1 MKRRKFLRT
10 SAGGLGAVTGMGL
23 AGLGMGGTGTGRT
36 ANQRS
41 PKKSL
46 GATLKAGRGKSD
58 ITRRQAAPVVGDM
71 AMKAALGIAMNA
83 GIKIH
88 DPLFVKALVL
98 DDGSTRL
105 AILTMD
111 VVAIGFGTELPSDFL
126 LSVRTRI
133 EKELNISGKNVLVN
147 ASHNHCV
154 GGQIADD
161 VVDKTVDA
169 VRQACANLVP
179 VKIGA
184 GRGTEDRISM
194 NRRIR
199 LKNGRAWTERQA
211 NPSPEDEDVA
221 GVGPID
227 PEIGILRIDTLDDK
241 PFAVVYNFTAH
252 PYIGASGGGVTAE
265 LPGFASKVIEDELG
279 DDALALFVQGA
290 EGDVEEILYKDVNR
304 PRNSEPLGLM
314 LGLSTLKA
322 WRSTQTGNGTLR
334 VVSETFDLPRR
345 QDLPARIQA
354 LEEEQNQLLKSLIGT
369 SLNFKTFLPLYIQ
382 YRLHPEYPS
391 YYAYWYLHQQTMGR
405 TEQAALDAE
414 NKKNI
419 EKYLNNVYAME
430 KLARIQTNLGLLRNC
445 QAMIE
450 KSGSATV
457 PVEVQVF
464 KIGDFVL
471 VTFPGEMFVEIGLN
485 IKKASPFKY
494 TFIAGVSNAFIGY
507 CPTDAAFEG
516 WAYEDSSSQ
525 LGAGWQQIFE
535 KKVAELLRR
544 PELS

>member
-1 MKRRKFLRT
+1 M
-10 SAGGLGAVTGMGL
+10 GAVTGLGL
-23 AGLGMGGTGTGRT
+23 AGLAMGDMGMERA
-36 ANQRS
+36 ANQRT
-41 PKKSL
+41 PKKTSAAAL
-46 GATLKAGRGKSD
+46 RAGRGKSD
-58 ITRRQAAPVVGDM
+58 ITRREAAPVTGDL
-71 AMKAALGIAMNA
+71 AMKASLGMDMNA

-88 DPLFVKALVL
+88 DPLYVKALVL
-98 DDGSTRL
+98 DDDTTRL

-111 VVAIGFGTELPSDFL
+111 VIDIGSESELPHDFL
-126 LSVRTRI
+126 LSVRTKI
-133 EKELNISGKNVLVN
+133 EKEFNISGKNVLVN

-154 GGQIADD
+154 GGQISED

-179 VKIGA
+179 AKIGV
-184 GRGTEDRISM
+184 GHGKEDRITM
-194 NRRIR
+194 NRRIK
-199 LKNGRAWTERQA
+199 LKNGKAWTERQA

-221 GVGPID
+221 GVGLID

-241 PFAVVYNFTAH
+241 PFAVVYNFTSH

-265 LPGFASKVIEDELG
+265 LPGFASKVIEDDLG
-279 DDALALFVQGA
+279 DGVLALFLQGA
-290 EGDVEEILYKDVNR
+290 AGNVTEILYKDVNR
-304 PRNSEPLGLM
+304 PRNSEPLGMM
-314 LGLSTLKA
+314 LGLSTLEA
-322 WRSTQTGNGTLR
+322 WRAAKTGNGSLR
-334 VVSETFDLPRR
+334 VISETLDLPRR
-345 QDLPARIQA
+345 QDIPTRIKA

-391 YYAYWYLHQQTMGR
+391 YYAYWYMQQQTMGR
-405 TEQAALDAE
+405 IEQAALDAE

-430 KLARIQTNLGLLRNC
+430 KLARIQTNLGILRNR
-445 QAMIE
+445 QAMLE

-457 PVEVQVF
+457 PIEVQII

-471 VTFPGEMFVEIGLN
+471 VTFPGELFVEIGLN
-485 IKKASPFKY
+485 IKKASPHKH
-494 TFIAGVSNAFIGY
+494 TFIAAYSNGMIGY
-507 CPTDAAFEG
+507 CPTDEAFEG
-516 WAYEDSSSQ
+516 WAYEDSLTQ

-544 PELS
+544 AELT